1 MNFSLVIPLF
11 NEEKNI
17 RFLIEEI
24 ENSHLVDQGMN
35 EVVLINN
42 GSLDQSRSVLD
53 ELSQARKWMSVYHL
67 EKNLNY
73 GGGIQRGIELAK
85 NDIVSFI
92 PGDLQVSIEDLFRI
106 WVEFQKHSKMIPDH
120 SFMVKGNRIQR
131 MDKWSTKFVSYVYTF
146 LSNVILH
153 LQISDVN
160 GLPKMFSKRLVGL
173 VKGEKQIT
181 FVWDSQLIYTARRNN
196 WSIFEIPVSFHA
208 RREGISSWS
217 GKRLKIY
224 FLTIRKMFYI
234 RSLR

>member
-24 ENSHLVDQGMN
+24 ENSQLVDQGMN
-35 EVVLINN
+35 EVVLVNN
-42 GSLDQSRSVLD
+42 GSQDQSTIVLD
-53 ELSQARKWMSVYHL
+53 ELSQTRKWMSVYHL

-85 NDIVSFI
+85 NDTISFI
-92 PGDLQVSIEDLFRI
+92 PGDLQVSIEDLSRV
-106 WVEFQKHSKMIPDH
+106 WVEYQKQSKIQP
-120 SFMVKGNRIQR
+120 SGNFMVKGNRIQR
-131 MDKWSTKFVSYVYTF
+131 MDKWSTKLVSYVYTF
-146 LSNVILH
+146 LSNLILN

-160 GLPKMFSKRLVGL
+160 GLPKMFSRTLVNL

-196 WSIFEIPVSFHA
+196 WPIFEIPVSFHA

-217 GKRLKIY
+217 GKRFKIY

-234 RSLR
+234 RGLR

>member
-1 MNFSLVIPLF
+1 MNFSLVIPLY

-17 RFLIEEI
+17 RFLIDEI
-24 ENSHLVDQGMN
+24 DKSRLVDQGMS

-42 GSLDQSRSVLD
+42 GSHDNSQTILE
-53 ELSQARKWMSVYHL
+53 ELAQTRNWMSVVNL
-67 EKNLNY
+67 KNNLNY
-73 GGGIQRGIELAK
+73 GGGIQYGIGIAK
-85 NDIVSFI
+85 NDVVSFI
-92 PGDLQVSIEDLFRI
+92 PGDLQVSIEDLSRI
-106 WVEFQKHSKMIPDH
+106 WDEYQKQSKLIP
-120 SFMVKGNRIQR
+120 SSNFMVKGNRIQR

-146 LSNVILH
+146 LSNLILN
-153 LQISDVN
+153 LKTSDVN
-160 GLPKMFSKRLVGL
+160 ALPKMFSRKLVAL

-181 FVWDSQLIYTARRNN
+181 FVWDSQLIYTARRND
-196 WSIFEIPVSFHA
+196 WSIIEIPVSFHA

>member
-1 MNFSLVIPLF
+1 MNFSLVIPLY

-17 RFLIEEI
+17 RFLIDEI
-24 ENSHLVDQGMN
+24 DKSRLVDQGMT

-42 GSLDQSRSVLD
+42 GSQDNSHTVLA
-53 ELSQARKWMSVYHL
+53 ELAQTRKWMSVVHL
-67 EKNLNY
+67 QNNLNY
-73 GGGIQRGIELAK
+73 GGGIQHGISVAK
-85 NDIVSFI
+85 NDVVSFI
-92 PGDLQVSIEDLFRI
+92 PGDLQVSIEDLSRV
-106 WVEFQKHSKMIPDH
+106 WMEYQTQASKRPD
-120 SFMVKGNRIQR
+120 SQFMVKGNRIQR
-131 MDKWSTKFVSYVYTF
+131 MDKWSTKLVSYVYTF
-146 LSNVILH
+146 LSNLILQ
-153 LQISDVN
+153 LGVSDVN
-160 GLPKMFSKRLVGL
+160 ALPKMFSKKLVNL

-196 WSIFEIPVSFHA
+196 WSIIEIPVSFHA